1 MRGEPVTVR
10 GMDSAEYGCL
20 RSAMRSRYRGR
31 RTAREMNELSLTDR
45 TTAAMIPYFLE
56 SRPTTFPLLTFAA
69 RKI

>member
-1 MRGEPVTVR
+1 
-10 GMDSAEYGCL
+10 
-20 RSAMRSRYRGR
+20 MRSRDPGR
-31 RTAREMNELSLTDR
+31 RTAREMIELSLTDR